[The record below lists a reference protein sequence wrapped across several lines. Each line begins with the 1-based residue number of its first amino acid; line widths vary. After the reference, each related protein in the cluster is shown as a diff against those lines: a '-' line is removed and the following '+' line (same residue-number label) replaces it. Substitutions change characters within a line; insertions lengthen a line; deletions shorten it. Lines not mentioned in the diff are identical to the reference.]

1 MANRKLGRTADK
13 RRAMLRALVT
23 DLIIY
28 GRIETTEMRAK
39 EVQRIADRMVTLGKR
54 QDLHARRQAVAYL
67 LNKTAGVKVETR
79 EIKQYEKYRDEEG
92 RKRTR
97 RNGVIEK
104 EVKLDEL
111 VPSDTPY
118 VYNFKVAN
126 NDGKNRLETKLEYTL
141 KIVTTTNLPLSYK
154 LYMNENYNYNASTN
168 IITKDTIEKTGED
181 GAYFRTLE
189 TAKQTFGFDKDEENI
204 YHLVVTFPKEY
215 DSFEYQDIIEGVTI
229 CIESKQIIDKNA

>member
-1 MANRKLGRTADK
+1 MFDRRKLLKSNKLTIVIIILAIV
-13 RRAMLRALVT
+13 LALLPVAYSKLFSKT
-23 DLIIY
+23 DSDSK
-28 GRIETTEMRAK
+28 IETALY
-39 EVQRIADRMVTLGKR
+39 I
-54 QDLHARRQAVAYL
+54 
-67 LNKTAGVKVETR
+67 LNTD
-79 EIKQYEKYRDEEG
+79 YY
-92 RKRTR
+92 
-97 RNGVIEK
+97 EK

-154 LYMNENYNYNASTN
+154 LYMNEDYNKGTSTN
-168 IITKDTIEKTGED
+168 IITKDTIDKNSEN

-189 TAKQTFGFDKDEENI
+189 TDKQTFGFNKDEENI

-229 CIESKQIIDKNA
+229 CIESKQIIDENT

>member
-1 MANRKLGRTADK
+1 MFDRRKLLKSNKLTIAIILLAVVLTLIPIAYSK
-13 RRAMLRALVT
+13 LFSKT
-23 DLIIY
+23 DSDSK
-28 GRIETTEMRAK
+28 IETALY
-39 EVQRIADRMVTLGKR
+39 I
-54 QDLHARRQAVAYL
+54 
-67 LNKTAGVKVETR
+67 LNTD
-79 EIKQYEKYRDEEG
+79 YY
-92 RKRTR
+92 
-97 RNGVIEK
+97 EK

-168 IITKDTIEKTGED
+168 IITKDTIEKNGED

-189 TAKQTFGFDKDEENI
+189 TAKQTFGFDKDE
-204 YHLVVTFPKEY
+204 
-215 DSFEYQDIIEGVTI
+215 
-229 CIESKQIIDKNA
+229 

>member
-1 MANRKLGRTADK
+1 MFDRRKLLKSNKLTIAIILL
-13 RRAMLRALVT
+13 AVVLT
-23 DLIIY
+23 LIPIAY
-28 GRIETTEMRAK
+28 SKLFSKIDSDSKIETALY
-39 EVQRIADRMVTLGKR
+39 I
-54 QDLHARRQAVAYL
+54 
-67 LNKTAGVKVETR
+67 LNTD
-79 EIKQYEKYRDEEG
+79 YY
-92 RKRTR
+92 
-97 RNGVIEK
+97 EK

-118 VYNFKVAN
+118 VYDFKVAN

-229 CIESKQIIDKNA
+229 CIESKQIIDENT

>member
-1 MANRKLGRTADK
+1 MFDKVKLLKINKLTIVIIILAIV
-13 RRAMLRALVT
+13 LALLPVAYSKLFSKT
-23 DLIIY
+23 DSDSK
-28 GRIETTEMRAK
+28 IETALY
-39 EVQRIADRMVTLGKR
+39 I
-54 QDLHARRQAVAYL
+54 
-67 LNKTAGVKVETR
+67 LNTD
-79 EIKQYEKYRDEEG
+79 YY
-92 RKRTR
+92 
-97 RNGVIEK
+97 EK

-141 KIVTTTNLPLSYK
+141 KIITTTNLPLSYK
-154 LYMNENYNYNASTN
+154 LYMNEDYNKGTSTN
-168 IITKDTIEKTGED
+168 IITKDTIDKNSEN

-189 TAKQTFGFDKDEENI
+189 TDKQTFGFNKDEENI